1 MEPRISAMGGVNRGY
16 LWNTKGDDLLIGVK
30 RTVEAVH
37 SSDSR
42 LNFER
47 YTRMNLLIRL
57 ETCQTVEGSRDSFDE
72 ALMRPPS
79 F

>member
-1 MEPRISAMGGVNRGY
+1 MGGVNRRY
-16 LWNTKGDDLLIGVK
+16 LWNTEGDDLLIRVK
-30 RTVEAVH
+30 GTVEAVH

-47 YTRMNLLIRL
+47 YTRMNLLSRL
-57 ETCQTVEGSRDSFDE
+57 ETCQTVEGSRDNFYE
-72 ALMRPPS
+72 ALMRPLS